1 MPVSGRRRSIRTA
14 HLCRGYE
21 RAPEAASISY
31 AAMRIFETSS
41 SQSGLMEIGRWP
53 TF

>member
-14 HLCRGYE
+14 HLCRGYA
-21 RAPEAASISY
+21 RAPEADSISY
-31 AAMRIFETSS
+31 AAMRIFETKSS
-41 SQSGLMEIGRWP
+41 PFEPMEIRRWL

>member
-14 HLCRGYE
+14 HLCRGYAS
-21 RAPEAASISY
+21 APGTVSISY
-31 AAMRIFETSS
+31 AAMRIFGSNSS
-41 SQSGLMEIGRWP
+41 PFGPMEIGRWL